1 MVDIPAE
8 LTPPTSISAP
18 ATRVQKRRRR
28 SESVDD
34 EDEELLV
41 KKALMYMTRTG
52 EGSGRGGQQQL
63 QQQQKKDES
72 DRYAIFGQYV
82 ACELK
87 EVGDADLERWAK
99 QQITTILCHAQSG
112 NLPPSSN
119 QNSYVRS
126 QAYMCGPFFR
136 SAPSLDILSDGPVSP

>member
-1 MVDIPAE
+1 MVNVPAE

-18 ATRVQKRRRR
+18 ARVQKRRRR
-28 SESVDD
+28 SESVDE

-41 KKALMYMTRTG
+41 KKALMYMTRTS
-52 EGSGRGGQQQL
+52 EGSGRGV
-63 QQQQKKDES
+63 QQQKNET

-136 SAPSLDILSDGPVSP
+136 SAPSLDILSDGPVTP